1 MLRFPDSRP
10 KGSSAV
16 VETCIKYTHDFP
28 GHSHREYQFFGLH
41 SQRLDSGMNDTSAPK
56 SGITHTNYCTT
67 QCHIASKVDVTSD
80 GQVVQFK
87 NLGNGLEA
95 LLEL

>member
-1 MLRFPDSRP
+1 
-10 KGSSAV
+10 
-16 VETCIKYTHDFP
+16 
-28 GHSHREYQFFGLH
+28 
-41 SQRLDSGMNDTSAPK
+41 MNDTSASK

-80 GQVVQFK
+80 GQVVQLK

-95 LLEL
+95 LLELRDLMKNQLEGRKQSKMP